1 MKKVFTAMALSLAI
15 TLSFGLAACNKQPSK
30 GGSANGGN
38 GKFNELNT
46 TESVYGFSAA
56 SAGMIISSMNA
67 AGTTAQTARAVQNL
81 RPIQTAQTS
90 QSVGLTSVSHASA
103 PRVSATNLC
112 SVAHVCAVPVNSSA
126 DDAENAPVEETP
138 DTSETPDVSV
148 PETPETSE
156 TPEKPGEQP
165 SDSPET
171 AELDRYM
178 ALVESL
184 LSDGGFDFSSQTS
197 DREGYAEKTVIS
209 YKDMSG
215 DAHDY
220 VMYFNQTLTKSE
232 TDESDSED
240 ESDDEDEDESDGET
254 EENYS
259 IKGVMVIDGADY
271 EIRGERKN
279 ESEEGESETETE
291 FVVILGENRY
301 IRVEQSVETEDG
313 ESEQEYCYSVYENGK
328 LVERSEFS
336 YETEENET
344 ELKMTSFKDGKT
356 QVLYFEREIEKGEEV
371 IEIHVGDGKHGKG
384 YIVHIEKDENGD
396 NRYSFIP
403 TDFDD

>member
-1 MKKVFTAMALSLAI
+1 MALSLAI
-15 TLSFGLAACNKQPSK
+15 TLSFGLAACNNQPSK

-67 AGTTAQTARAVQNL
+67 AGTTAQTVQIL
-81 RPIQTAQTS
+81 QPAQIAQAS
-90 QSVGLTSVSHASA
+90 QSVCLTSVSHASA

-112 SVAHVCAVPVNSSA
+112 SVAHVSAVPVNSSEG
-126 DDAENAPVEETP
+126 DAENAPVEETP

-148 PETPETSE
+148 PETPET
-156 TPEKPGEQP
+156 PEKPGEQP
-165 SDSPET
+165 SDRPET

-197 DREGYAEKTVIS
+197 DREEYAEKTVIS

-232 TDESDSED
+232 T
-240 ESDDEDEDESDGET
+240 DESDGET

-328 LVERSEFS
+328 LVERNAFS

>member
-15 TLSFGLAACNKQPSK
+15 TLSFGLAACNNQPSK

-56 SAGMIISSMNA
+56 SAGMIISSMNE
-67 AGTTAQTARAVQNL
+67 AGTTAQTVQIL
-81 RPIQTAQTS
+81 QPAQIAQAS

-148 PETPETSE
+148 PETPETPE

-197 DREGYAEKTVIS
+197 DREEYAEKTVIT

-232 TDESDSED
+232 T
-240 ESDDEDEDESDGET
+240 DESDGET

>member
-15 TLSFGLAACNKQPSK
+15 TLSFGLAACNNQPSK

-67 AGTTAQTARAVQNL
+67 AGTTAQTAQIL
-81 RPIQTAQTS
+81 QPAQIAQAS
-90 QSVGLTSVSHASA
+90 QSVGLTAVSHASA

-112 SVAHVCAVPVNSSA
+112 SAAHVCAVPVNSSA

-138 DTSETPDVSV
+138 GTSETPDVSV
-148 PETPETSE
+148 PENPNVSVPE

-165 SDSPET
+165 SVSPET

-197 DREGYAEKTVIS
+197 DREEYAEKTVIS

-232 TDESDSED
+232 T
-240 ESDDEDEDESDGET
+240 DESDGET

-291 FVVILGENRY
+291 FVVILDENRY

-356 QVLYFEREIEKGEEV
+356 QVLYFEREIENGEEV

>member
-15 TLSFGLAACNKQPSK
+15 TLSFGLAACNNQPSK

-56 SAGMIISSMNA
+56 SAGMIISSMNE

-81 RPIQTAQTS
+81 RPVQTAQTS
-90 QSVGLTSVSHASA
+90 QSVGLTAVSHASA
-103 PRVSATNLC
+103 SRVSATNLC
-112 SVAHVCAVPVNSSA
+112 SVARVCAVPVNSSA

-148 PETPETSE
+148 PETPETPGTSE

-197 DREGYAEKTVIS
+197 DREEYAEKTVIS

-232 TDESDSED
+232 T
-240 ESDDEDEDESDGET
+240 DESDGET

>member
-15 TLSFGLAACNKQPSK
+15 TLSFGLAACNNQPSK

-56 SAGMIISSMNA
+56 SAGMIISSMNE
-67 AGTTAQTARAVQNL
+67 AGTTAQTVQIL
-81 RPIQTAQTS
+81 QPAQIAQAS

-148 PETPETSE
+148 PETPETPDVSVPETPE

-197 DREGYAEKTVIS
+197 DREEYAEKTVIS
-209 YKDMSG
+209 YNDMSG

-232 TDESDSED
+232 T
-240 ESDDEDEDESDGET
+240 DESDGET

-356 QVLYFEREIEKGEEV
+356 QVLYFEREIENGEEV

>member
-15 TLSFGLAACNKQPSK
+15 TLSFGLAACNNQPSK
-30 GGSANGGN
+30 GGSANGGH

-56 SAGMIISSMNA
+56 SAGMIISSMNE

-81 RPIQTAQTS
+81 RPVQTAQTS

-148 PETPETSE
+148 PENPDVSVPENPDVSVPE

-232 TDESDSED
+232 T
-240 ESDDEDEDESDGET
+240 DESDGET

>member
-1 MKKVFTAMALSLAI
+1 MKKIFTAMALSLAI
-15 TLSFGLAACNKQPSK
+15 TLSFGLAACNNQPSK

-38 GKFNELNT
+38 GKFNELKT

-67 AGTTAQTARAVQNL
+67 AGTTAQTVQIL
-81 RPIQTAQTS
+81 QPAQIAQAS

-103 PRVSATNLC
+103 PRVSATNLG

-148 PETPETSE
+148 PGTPETPE

-232 TDESDSED
+232 T
-240 ESDDEDEDESDGET
+240 DESDGET

>member
-15 TLSFGLAACNKQPSK
+15 TLSFGLAACNNQPSK

-56 SAGMIISSMNA
+56 SAGMIISSMNE

-81 RPIQTAQTS
+81 RPVQTAQTS

-112 SVAHVCAVPVNSSA
+112 SVARVCAVPVNSSA

-148 PETPETSE
+148 PENPDVSVPETPE

-197 DREGYAEKTVIS
+197 DREEYAEKTVIS

-232 TDESDSED
+232 T
-240 ESDDEDEDESDGET
+240 DESDGET

-328 LVERSEFS
+328 LVERSAFS

-396 NRYSFIP
+396 NRYSFVP

>member
-1 MKKVFTAMALSLAI
+1 MKKIFTAMALSLAI
-15 TLSFGLAACNKQPSK
+15 TLSFGLAACNNQPSK

-38 GKFNELNT
+38 GKFNELKT

-67 AGTTAQTARAVQNL
+67 AGTTAQTVQIL
-81 RPIQTAQTS
+81 QPAQIAQAS

-112 SVAHVCAVPVNSSA
+112 SVARVCAVPVNSSA

-148 PETPETSE
+148 PETPETPE

-232 TDESDSED
+232 T
-240 ESDDEDEDESDGET
+240 DESDGET

>member
-15 TLSFGLAACNKQPSK
+15 TLSFGLAACNNQPSK

-56 SAGMIISSMNA
+56 SAGMIISSMNE
-67 AGTTAQTARAVQNL
+67 AGTTAQTVQIL
-81 RPIQTAQTS
+81 QPAQIAQAS

-148 PETPETSE
+148 PENPDVSVPE

-197 DREGYAEKTVIS
+197 DREEYAEKTVIS

-232 TDESDSED
+232 T
-240 ESDDEDEDESDGET
+240 DESDGET

-328 LVERSEFS
+328 LVERSAFS

>member
-15 TLSFGLAACNKQPSK
+15 TLSFGLAACNNQPSK

-56 SAGMIISSMNA
+56 SAGMIISSMNE
-67 AGTTAQTARAVQNL
+67 AGTTAQTVQIL
-81 RPIQTAQTS
+81 QPAQIAQAS

-148 PETPETSE
+148 PETPETPE

-232 TDESDSED
+232 TDESD
-240 ESDDEDEDESDGET
+240 GET

-301 IRVEQSVETEDG
+301 IRVEQSVEAEDG

-356 QVLYFEREIEKGEEV
+356 QVLYFEREIENGEEV
-371 IEIHVGDGKHGKG
+371 IEIHVGDGKHRKG

>member
-1 MKKVFTAMALSLAI
+1 MALSLAI
-15 TLSFGLAACNKQPSK
+15 TLSFGLAACNNQPSK

-81 RPIQTAQTS
+81 RPVQTAQTS
-90 QSVGLTSVSHASA
+90 QSIGLTSVSHASA

-112 SVAHVCAVPVNSSA
+112 SAAHVCAVPVNSSA

-148 PETPETSE
+148 PETPE

-197 DREGYAEKTVIS
+197 DREGYAEKTVIT

-232 TDESDSED
+232 T
-240 ESDDEDEDESDGET
+240 DESDGET

-356 QVLYFEREIEKGEEV
+356 QVLYFEREIENGEEV

>member
-15 TLSFGLAACNKQPSK
+15 TLSFGLAACNNQPSK

-67 AGTTAQTARAVQNL
+67 AGTTAQTVQIL
-81 RPIQTAQTS
+81 QPAQIAQAS
-90 QSVGLTSVSHASA
+90 QSVGLTSVNHASA

-148 PETPETSE
+148 PETPETPE

-165 SDSPET
+165 SVSPET

-232 TDESDSED
+232 TDESD
-240 ESDDEDEDESDGET
+240 GET

-259 IKGVMVIDGADY
+259 IKGVMIIDGADY

>member
-81 RPIQTAQTS
+81 RPVQTAQTS
-90 QSVGLTSVSHASA
+90 QSVDLTSVSHASA

-138 DTSETPDVSV
+138 DTSENPDVSV
-148 PETPETSE
+148 PETPES
-156 TPEKPGEQP
+156 PEKPGEQP

-197 DREGYAEKTVIS
+197 DREEYAEKTVIS

-232 TDESDSED
+232 T
-240 ESDDEDEDESDGET
+240 DESDGET

>member
-15 TLSFGLAACNKQPSK
+15 TLSFGLAACNNQPSK

-56 SAGMIISSMNA
+56 SAGMIISSMNE
-67 AGTTAQTARAVQNL
+67 AGTTAQTVQIL
-81 RPIQTAQTS
+81 QPAQIAQAS

-103 PRVSATNLC
+103 PRVSATNLG

-148 PETPETSE
+148 PETPE

-197 DREGYAEKTVIS
+197 DREEYAEKTVIS

-232 TDESDSED
+232 T
-240 ESDDEDEDESDGET
+240 DESDGET

>member
-15 TLSFGLAACNKQPSK
+15 TLSFGLAACNNQPSK

-56 SAGMIISSMNA
+56 SAGMIISSMNE
-67 AGTTAQTARAVQNL
+67 AGTTAQTVQIL
-81 RPIQTAQTS
+81 QPAQIAQAS

-148 PETPETSE
+148 PE

-232 TDESDSED
+232 TDESD
-240 ESDDEDEDESDGET
+240 GET

-301 IRVEQSVETEDG
+301 IRVEQSVEAEDG

-356 QVLYFEREIEKGEEV
+356 QVLYFEREIENGEEV

>member
-15 TLSFGLAACNKQPSK
+15 TLSFGLAACNKQPSN

-81 RPIQTAQTS
+81 RPVQTAQTS

-103 PRVSATNLC
+103 SRVSATNLC

-148 PETPETSE
+148 PETPETPE
-156 TPEKPGEQP
+156 TPEKPSEQP
-165 SDSPET
+165 SGSPET

-232 TDESDSED
+232 TDESD
-240 ESDDEDEDESDGET
+240 DEDESDGET

>member
-15 TLSFGLAACNKQPSK
+15 TLSFGLAACNNQPSK

-67 AGTTAQTARAVQNL
+67 AGTTAQTVQIL
-81 RPIQTAQTS
+81 QPAQIAQAS

-126 DDAENAPVEETP
+126 DDAENTPVEEMP

-148 PETPETSE
+148 PETPETPE

-197 DREGYAEKTVIS
+197 DREEYAEKTVIS

-232 TDESDSED
+232 T
-240 ESDDEDEDESDGET
+240 DESDGET

>member
-1 MKKVFTAMALSLAI
+1 MALSLAI
-15 TLSFGLAACNKQPSK
+15 TLSFGLAACNNQPSK

-67 AGTTAQTARAVQNL
+67 AGTTAQTVQIL
-81 RPIQTAQTS
+81 QPAQIAQAS

-103 PRVSATNLC
+103 PRVSATNLG

-148 PETPETSE
+148 PETPETPEMPETPETPE

-232 TDESDSED
+232 TDESD
-240 ESDDEDEDESDGET
+240 GET

-301 IRVEQSVETEDG
+301 IRVEQSVETEEG

-328 LVERSEFS
+328 LVERSAFS

-356 QVLYFEREIEKGEEV
+356 QVLYFEREIENGEEV

>member
-15 TLSFGLAACNKQPSK
+15 TLSFGLAACNNQPSK

-67 AGTTAQTARAVQNL
+67 AGTTAQTVQIL
-81 RPIQTAQTS
+81 QPAQIAQDS

-112 SVAHVCAVPVNSSA
+112 SVARVCAVPVNSSA

-148 PETPETSE
+148 PETPET
-156 TPEKPGEQP
+156 PEKPGEQP
-165 SDSPET
+165 SGSPET

-215 DAHDY
+215 DVHDY

-232 TDESDSED
+232 TDESD
-240 ESDDEDEDESDGET
+240 DEDESDGET

-371 IEIHVGDGKHGKG
+371 IEIHIGDGKHGKG

>member
-1 MKKVFTAMALSLAI
+1 MKKIFTAMALSLAI
-15 TLSFGLAACNKQPSK
+15 TLSFGLAACNNQPSK

-56 SAGMIISSMNA
+56 SAGMIISSMNE
-67 AGTTAQTARAVQNL
+67 AGTTAQTVQIL
-81 RPIQTAQTS
+81 QPAQIAQAS

-112 SVAHVCAVPVNSSA
+112 SAANVCAVSVNSSA

-138 DTSETPDVSV
+138 DTSENPDVSV
-148 PETPETSE
+148 PETPETS
-156 TPEKPGEQP
+156 EKPGEQP

-232 TDESDSED
+232 TDESDGED
-240 ESDDEDEDESDGET
+240 ESDDEDESDGET

>member
-1 MKKVFTAMALSLAI
+1 MKKLLSAMALSLAI
-15 TLSFGLAACNKQPSK
+15 TLSFGLAACNNKPSN
-30 GGSANGGN
+30 GGSNGGSSANGGN
-38 GKFNELNT
+38 EKFNELNT

-67 AGTTAQTARAVQNL
+67 AGTTARISQPAGLAPVSRTSAR
-81 RPIQTAQTS
+81 
-90 QSVGLTSVSHASA
+90 
-103 PRVSATNLC
+103 RVSATNL
-112 SVAHVCAVPVNSSA
+112 SSSA
-126 DDAENAPVEETP
+126 DDVESAPVEETP
-138 DTSETPDVSV
+138 DI
-148 PETPETSE
+148 
-156 TPEKPGEQP
+156 PEKPSEQP
-165 SDSPET
+165 SDSAET
-171 AELDRYM
+171 AELERYM

-209 YKDMSG
+209 YKDMKG

-220 VMYFNQTLTKSE
+220 VMYFNQILTKSE
-232 TDESDSED
+232 T
-240 ESDDEDEDESDGET
+240 DESDGET

-271 EIRGERKN
+271 EISGERKK
-279 ESEEGESETETE
+279 ESEEGESEIETE
-291 FVVILGENRY
+291 FVVNLGENRY
-301 IRVEQSVETEDG
+301 IRVEQSVETEEG

-328 LVERSEFS
+328 LVERSAFS

-356 QVLYFEREIEKGEEV
+356 QVLYFERESEKGEEV

-384 YIVHIEKDENGD
+384 YIVRIEKDENGV
-396 NRYSFIP
+396 NRYSFVP
-403 TDFDD
+403 TEFDD

>member
-15 TLSFGLAACNKQPSK
+15 TLSFGLAACNNQPSK

-67 AGTTAQTARAVQNL
+67 AGTTAQTVQIL
-81 RPIQTAQTS
+81 QPAQIAQAS

-148 PETPETSE
+148 PETPETPE

-165 SDSPET
+165 SGSPET
-171 AELDRYM
+171 AKLDRYM

-197 DREGYAEKTVIS
+197 DREEYAEKTVIS

-232 TDESDSED
+232 T
-240 ESDDEDEDESDGET
+240 DESDGET

>member
-15 TLSFGLAACNKQPSK
+15 TLSFGLAACNNQPSK

-126 DDAENAPVEETP
+126 DDADNAPVEETP

-165 SDSPET
+165 SGSPET

-220 VMYFNQTLTKSE
+220 VMYFNQTLTKAE
-232 TDESDSED
+232 T
-240 ESDDEDEDESDGET
+240 DESDGET

>member
-67 AGTTAQTARAVQNL
+67 AGTTTQTARAVWNPQ
-81 RPIQTAQTS
+81 PVQIAQAS

-112 SVAHVCAVPVNSSA
+112 SVAHICAVPVNSSEG
-126 DDAENAPVEETP
+126 DAENAPVEETP

-148 PETPETSE
+148 PETPE

-197 DREGYAEKTVIS
+197 DREEYAEKTVIS

-220 VMYFNQTLTKSE
+220 VMYYNQTLTKSE
-232 TDESDSED
+232 T
-240 ESDDEDEDESDGET
+240 DESDGET

-371 IEIHVGDGKHGKG
+371 IEIHIGDGKHGKG

>member
-15 TLSFGLAACNKQPSK
+15 TLSFGLAACNNQPSK

-56 SAGMIISSMNA
+56 SAGMIISSMNE
-67 AGTTAQTARAVQNL
+67 AGTTAQTVQIL
-81 RPIQTAQTS
+81 QPAQIAQAS
-90 QSVGLTSVSHASA
+90 QSDGLTSVSHASA

-148 PETPETSE
+148 PETPE

-232 TDESDSED
+232 T
-240 ESDDEDEDESDGET
+240 DESDGET

-384 YIVHIEKDENGD
+384 YIVHMEKDENGD

>member
-46 TESVYGFSAA
+46 MESVYGFSAA
-56 SAGMIISSMNA
+56 SAGMIISSMNE
-67 AGTTAQTARAVQNL
+67 AGTTAQTVQIL
-81 RPIQTAQTS
+81 QPEQIAQAS

-148 PETPETSE
+148 PETPE
-156 TPEKPGEQP
+156 KPGEQP

-197 DREGYAEKTVIS
+197 DREEYAEKTVIS

-232 TDESDSED
+232 TDESD
-240 ESDDEDEDESDGET
+240 GET

-259 IKGVMVIDGADY
+259 IKGVMVIDGTDY

-279 ESEEGESETETE
+279 ESEEGESESETE
-291 FVVILGENRY
+291 FVVILDENRY

-328 LVERSEFS
+328 LVERSAFS

>member
-15 TLSFGLAACNKQPSK
+15 TLSFGLAACNNQPSK

-56 SAGMIISSMNA
+56 SAGMIISSMNE
-67 AGTTAQTARAVQNL
+67 AGTTAQTVQIL
-81 RPIQTAQTS
+81 QPAQIAQAS

-148 PETPETSE
+148 PETPETPE

-232 TDESDSED
+232 TDESD
-240 ESDDEDEDESDGET
+240 GET

-301 IRVEQSVETEDG
+301 IRVEQSVEAEDG

-356 QVLYFEREIEKGEEV
+356 QVLYFEREIENGEEV

-384 YIVHIEKDENGD
+384 YIVHIEKDEHGD

>member
-15 TLSFGLAACNKQPSK
+15 TLSFGLAACNNQPSK

-56 SAGMIISSMNA
+56 SAGMIISSMNE

-81 RPIQTAQTS
+81 RPVQTAQTS

-148 PETPETSE
+148 PETPEIPE

-197 DREGYAEKTVIS
+197 DREEYAEKTVIS

-232 TDESDSED
+232 T
-240 ESDDEDEDESDGET
+240 DESDGET

-384 YIVHIEKDENGD
+384 YIVHIEKNENGD

>member
-1 MKKVFTAMALSLAI
+1 MALSLAI

-81 RPIQTAQTS
+81 RPVQTAQTS
-90 QSVGLTSVSHASA
+90 QSVDLTSVSHASA

-138 DTSETPDVSV
+138 DTSENPDVSV
-148 PETPETSE
+148 PETPES
-156 TPEKPGEQP
+156 PEKPGEQP

-197 DREGYAEKTVIS
+197 DREEYAEKTVIS

-232 TDESDSED
+232 T
-240 ESDDEDEDESDGET
+240 DESDGET

>member
-1 MKKVFTAMALSLAI
+1 MALSLAI
-15 TLSFGLAACNKQPSK
+15 TLSFGLAACNNQPSK

-56 SAGMIISSMNA
+56 SAGMIISSMNE

-81 RPIQTAQTS
+81 RPVQTAQTS

-112 SVAHVCAVPVNSSA
+112 SVAHVCAVPVNSTA

-148 PETPETSE
+148 PETPETPE
-156 TPEKPGEQP
+156 TSEKPGEQP

-197 DREGYAEKTVIS
+197 DREEYAEKTVIS

-232 TDESDSED
+232 T
-240 ESDDEDEDESDGET
+240 DESDGET

>member
-15 TLSFGLAACNKQPSK
+15 TLSFGLAACNNQPSK

-67 AGTTAQTARAVQNL
+67 AGTTARISQPAGLAPVSQTFAR
-81 RPIQTAQTS
+81 
-90 QSVGLTSVSHASA
+90 
-103 PRVSATNLC
+103 RVAATNL
-112 SVAHVCAVPVNSSA
+112 SSSA
-126 DDAENAPVEETP
+126 DDVESAPVEETP
-138 DTSETPDVSV
+138 DIPESPDVSV
-148 PETPETSE
+148 PETPET
-156 TPEKPGEQP
+156 PEKPSEQP
-165 SDSPET
+165 SDSAET
-171 AELDRYM
+171 AELERYM

-384 YIVHIEKDENGD
+384 YIVSIEKDENGV
-396 NRYSFIP
+396 NRYSFVP
-403 TDFDD
+403 TEFDD

>member
-15 TLSFGLAACNKQPSK
+15 TLSFGLAACNNQPSK

-56 SAGMIISSMNA
+56 SAGMIISSMNE
-67 AGTTAQTARAVQNL
+67 AGTTAQTVQIL
-81 RPIQTAQTS
+81 QPAQIAQAS

-148 PETPETSE
+148 PETPET
-156 TPEKPGEQP
+156 
-165 SDSPET
+165 PET

-232 TDESDSED
+232 TDESD
-240 ESDDEDEDESDGET
+240 GET

-301 IRVEQSVETEDG
+301 IRVEQSVEAEDG

-356 QVLYFEREIEKGEEV
+356 QVLYFEREIENGEEV

>member
-15 TLSFGLAACNKQPSK
+15 TLSFGLAACNNQPSK

-67 AGTTAQTARAVQNL
+67 AGTTAQTVQIL
-81 RPIQTAQTS
+81 QPAQIAQAS
-90 QSVGLTSVSHASA
+90 RSVGLTSVNHASA

-112 SVAHVCAVPVNSSA
+112 SVARVCAVPVNSSA

-197 DREGYAEKTVIS
+197 DREEYAEKTVIS

-220 VMYFNQTLTKSE
+220 VMYYNQTLTKSE
-232 TDESDSED
+232 T
-240 ESDDEDEDESDGET
+240 DESDGET

-371 IEIHVGDGKHGKG
+371 IEIHIGDGKHGKG

>member
-15 TLSFGLAACNKQPSK
+15 TLSFGLAACNNQPSN

-67 AGTTAQTARAVQNL
+67 AGTTAQTVQIL
-81 RPIQTAQTS
+81 QPAQIAQTS

-112 SVAHVCAVPVNSSA
+112 SAAHVCAVPVNSSA

-148 PETPETSE
+148 PETPGTSE

-165 SDSPET
+165 SGSPET

-197 DREGYAEKTVIS
+197 DREEYAEKTVIS

-232 TDESDSED
+232 TDESD
-240 ESDDEDEDESDGET
+240 GET

-259 IKGVMVIDGADY
+259 IKGVMVIDGTDY

>member
-1 MKKVFTAMALSLAI
+1 MALSLAI

-67 AGTTAQTARAVQNL
+67 AGTTAQTVQIL
-81 RPIQTAQTS
+81 QPAQIAQAS

-148 PETPETSE
+148 PETPETPE

-165 SDSPET
+165 SVSPET

-197 DREGYAEKTVIS
+197 DREEYAEKTVIS

-215 DAHDY
+215 DVHDY

-232 TDESDSED
+232 TDESA
-240 ESDDEDEDESDGET
+240 GET

>member
-15 TLSFGLAACNKQPSK
+15 TLSFGLAACNNQPSK

-56 SAGMIISSMNA
+56 SAGMIISSMNE
-67 AGTTAQTARAVQNL
+67 AGTTAQTVQIL
-81 RPIQTAQTS
+81 QPAQIAQAS

-148 PETPETSE
+148 PETPETPE

-232 TDESDSED
+232 TDESD
-240 ESDDEDEDESDGET
+240 GET

-301 IRVEQSVETEDG
+301 IRVEQSVEAEDG

-356 QVLYFEREIEKGEEV
+356 QVIYFEREIENGEEV

>member
-15 TLSFGLAACNKQPSK
+15 TLSFGRAACNNQPSG

-67 AGTTAQTARAVQNL
+67 AGTTAQTAGIVQNL
-81 RPIQTAQTS
+81 RPVQIAQTS

-103 PRVSATNLC
+103 PRVSTTNLG

-148 PETPETSE
+148 PETPETPE

-197 DREGYAEKTVIS
+197 DREEYAEKTVIS

-215 DAHDY
+215 VAHDY
-220 VMYFNQTLTKSE
+220 VMYFNQILTKSE
-232 TDESDSED
+232 T
-240 ESDDEDEDESDGET
+240 DESDGET

>member
-1 MKKVFTAMALSLAI
+1 MKKIFTAMALSLAI
-15 TLSFGLAACNKQPSK
+15 TLSFGLAACNNQPSK
-30 GGSANGGN
+30 GGSANGGH

-56 SAGMIISSMNA
+56 SAGMIISSMNE
-67 AGTTAQTARAVQNL
+67 AGTTAQTVQIL
-81 RPIQTAQTS
+81 QPAQIAQAS

-112 SVAHVCAVPVNSSA
+112 SAARVCAVPVNSSA

-148 PETPETSE
+148 PETPETPE
-156 TPEKPGEQP
+156 TPKTPEKPGEQP

-232 TDESDSED
+232 TDESD
-240 ESDDEDEDESDGET
+240 DEDESDGET

-259 IKGVMVIDGADY
+259 VKGVMVIDGADY

-279 ESEEGESETETE
+279 ESEEGETETETE

-301 IRVEQSVETEDG
+301 IRVEQSVETEEG

-328 LVERSEFS
+328 LVERSAFS

>member
-15 TLSFGLAACNKQPSK
+15 TLSFGLAACNNQPSK

-67 AGTTAQTARAVQNL
+67 AGTTAQTVQIL
-81 RPIQTAQTS
+81 QHAQIAQAS

-103 PRVSATNLC
+103 PRVSATNLG

-148 PETPETSE
+148 PETPETPE
-156 TPEKPGEQP
+156 TPKTPEKPGEQP

-197 DREGYAEKTVIS
+197 DREEYAEKTVIS

-232 TDESDSED
+232 T
-240 ESDDEDEDESDGET
+240 DESDGET